1 MGIIKSSLL
10 DTDQKVVLKDVQRHV
25 YKPKIQHVDF
35 MRIDEKAVI
44 TMQVPL
50 HYINEDS
57 CAGVKAGG
65 IASKL
70 QNDVEIRCLPSQL
83 PEFIEVDVA
92 AVGLD
97 TALHLSDI
105 TLPAGV
111 TFAGA
116 KLDDAH
122 DQPIFSVHK
131 AKGSADASDSGD
143 ASDANND
150 SE

>member
-1 MGIIKSSLL
+1 M
-10 DTDQKVVLKDVQRHV
+10 
-25 YKPKIQHVDF
+25 
-35 MRIDEKAVI
+35 
-44 TMQVPL
+44 
-50 HYINEDS
+50 
-57 CAGVKAGG
+57 
-65 IASKL
+65 
-70 QNDVEIRCLPSQL
+70 EIRCLPSQL

-92 AVGLD
+92 AVELD

-131 AKGSADASDSGD
+131 AKGSADADTDSTDD
-143 ASDANND
+143 ASDANNA